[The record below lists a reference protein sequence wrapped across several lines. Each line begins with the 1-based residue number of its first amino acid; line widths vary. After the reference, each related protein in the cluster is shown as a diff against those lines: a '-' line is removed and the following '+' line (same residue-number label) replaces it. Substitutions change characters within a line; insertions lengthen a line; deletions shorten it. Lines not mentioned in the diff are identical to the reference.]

1 MPKNYLKEGKY
12 GPYNIHNISYN
23 AASVI
28 VDALSMIGDQANENA
43 INDLQFKLGQPG
55 ISKAD
60 KGVCDS
66 YRYIRLCCRRYCPK
80 VSAKDLEYY
89 EVN

>member
-43 INDLQFKLGQPG
+43 INDLQMKLGQPG
-55 ISKAD
+55 VCTAD
-60 KGVCDS
+60 
-66 YRYIRLCCRRYCPK
+66 
-80 VSAKDLEYY
+80 
-89 EVN
+89 